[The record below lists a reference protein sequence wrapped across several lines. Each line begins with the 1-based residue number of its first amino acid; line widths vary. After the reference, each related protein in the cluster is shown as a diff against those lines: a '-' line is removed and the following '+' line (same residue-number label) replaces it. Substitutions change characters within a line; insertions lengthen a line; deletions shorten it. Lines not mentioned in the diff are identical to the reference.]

1 MSLLAASSCLPIAFL
16 LNSFRPSPPP
26 CPSRSLPF
34 SVKVFREFVTEF
46 GLEFYPIG
54 GDPKVL
60 SEFVVKHRCGGG
72 VGAVWKKVWM
82 NS

>member
-1 MSLLAASSCLPIAFL
+1 MSSIFLAASSYLLTNLLPKF
-16 LNSFRPSPPP
+16 SRPPLPPP
-26 CPSRSLPF
+26 RPLTSLP
-34 SVKVFREFVTEF
+34 VCTKVFREFVTEF

-72 VGAVWKKVWM
+72 VEVVWGEV
-82 NS
+82 